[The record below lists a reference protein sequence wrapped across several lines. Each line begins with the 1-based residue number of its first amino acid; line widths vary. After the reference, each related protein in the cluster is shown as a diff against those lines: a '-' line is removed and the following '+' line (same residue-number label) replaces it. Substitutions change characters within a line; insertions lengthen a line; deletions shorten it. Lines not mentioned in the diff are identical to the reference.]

1 VVSNEEEAARLA
13 APMPAANNQ
22 QGISISGNERS
33 VAATWIAPQLASPPS
48 PALLSQHRS

>member
-1 VVSNEEEAARLA
+1 MVSNEEEAARLA

-33 VAATWIAPQLASPPS
+33 VAAKWIAPPAGFTAKPS
-48 PALLSQHRS
+48 TAQSA